1 MTITLPQHIDA
12 YASALA
18 DYRAG
23 VASGIDAEQLKYL
36 KWLMNLAGWKLR
48 DLGLDVQFDETGV

>member
-1 MTITLPQHIDA
+1 MTRSLPQLIDA

-23 VASGIDAEQLKYL
+23 VTSGVDAEKLKCL
-36 KWLMNLAGWKLR
+36 KRLMNLAGWKLR
-48 DLGLDVQFDETGV
+48 DLGLDVQFDESGV